1 MLEIKHS
8 RFVVQLLYS
17 CFREF
22 RAFRC
27 FRLVLYS
34 SFILSSLKI
43 PPPADIMDKS
53 GRDDFLLED
62 QMKMNRRDFIRAFG
76 GTLLGAFA
84 SGFLSG
90 LPADEVSG
98 GVGRRRT

>member
-1 MLEIKHS
+1 
-8 RFVVQLLYS
+8 
-17 CFREF
+17 
-22 RAFRC
+22 
-27 FRLVLYS
+27 
-34 SFILSSLKI
+34 
-43 PPPADIMDKS
+43 MDKS